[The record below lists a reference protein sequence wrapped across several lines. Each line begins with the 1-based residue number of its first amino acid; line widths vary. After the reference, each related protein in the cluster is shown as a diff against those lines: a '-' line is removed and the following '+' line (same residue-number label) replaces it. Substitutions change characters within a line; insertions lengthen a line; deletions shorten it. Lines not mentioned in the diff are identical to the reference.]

1 MDTLK
6 SKIEN
11 DFKSALKQRKELEV
25 SVLRMLKADI
35 INKEK
40 EKRYNISKEKPGL
53 DEKELDKKS
62 SLEDKDIEDIV
73 FSKMKRAR
81 ESITGFEKGKRHD
94 LVEKEQKE
102 LEILKKY
109 IPEQLSEQ
117 EVKKIAKQ
125 IIEKTGAKDIKDMGK
140 VMSETM
146 IQLKGKADGSLV
158 SKIIRELLS

>member
-11 DFKSALKQRKELEV
+11 DFKSALKQKKELEV
-25 SVLRMLKADI
+25 SVLRMLKTDI
-35 INKEK
+35 FNKEK
-40 EKRYNISKEKPGL
+40 EKRYSISREKPDL

-62 SLEDKDIEDIV
+62 SLEDKDIENIV
-73 FSKMKRAR
+73 FSEMKRSK
-81 ESITGFEKGKRHD
+81 ESIAGFEKGERHD
-94 LVEKEQKE
+94 LVEKEKKE

-117 EVKKIAKQ
+117 EVEKIAKQ
-125 IIEKTGAKDIKDMGK
+125 VIEKTGAKDIKDMGK
-140 VMSETM
+140 VMSEIM

>member
-11 DFKSALKQRKELEV
+11 DFKSALKQKKELEV

-35 INKEK
+35 FNKEK
-40 EKRYNISKEKPGL
+40 EKRYNINKEKPNL

-62 SLEDKDIEDIV
+62 SLEDKDVENIV
-73 FSKMKRAR
+73 FSKMKRSK
-81 ESITGFEKGKRHD
+81 ESIAGFEKGKRDD
-94 LVEKEQKE
+94 LVKKEKKE

-109 IPEQLSEQ
+109 IPKQLSEQ
-117 EVKKIAKQ
+117 EVEKIAKQ
-125 IIEKTGAKDIKDMGK
+125 VIKKTGAKDIKDMGK
-140 VMSETM
+140 VMSEIM
-146 IQLKGKADGSLV
+146 IQVKGKADGSLV